1 MSELEILKKL
11 ERKYSR
17 WINRWGRGRFW
28 NDTHFGLCYALSQ
41 IVEFNGFDY
50 KLVYSRLYSEY
61 INFGNTGDGT
71 YWWERG
77 LIKPRLQTIRAAIKT
92 LKNEQKNI

>member
-17 WINRWGRGRFW
+17 WINRWSWGRTW
-28 NDTHFGLCYALSQ
+28 NDTCFGLCRALSQ
-41 IVEFNGFDY
+41 IVGFNGLDY
-50 KLVYSRLYSEY
+50 KLVYLRLYSES
-61 INFGNTGDGT
+61 INFGNTRDGV
-71 YWWERG
+71 YWWKEG